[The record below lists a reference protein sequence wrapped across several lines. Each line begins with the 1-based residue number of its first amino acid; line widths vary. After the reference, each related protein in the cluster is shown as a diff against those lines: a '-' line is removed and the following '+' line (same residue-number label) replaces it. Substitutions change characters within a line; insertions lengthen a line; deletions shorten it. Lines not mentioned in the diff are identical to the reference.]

1 METMSHAR
9 LILLICAL
17 TAGSAVFAGSED
29 DWPSYNRTLTSERF
43 APQAE
48 ITAANV
54 GRLTVICSYDTQDQ
68 LSFQTGPLVIDGT
81 LYGTTDTDTFA
92 LDAANCQERWRAHED
107 AQTFFRTN
115 RGVAYLDGHLFRGLQ
130 DGRVVAYDAANGR
143 RLWESRIAD
152 HKKGESVPAA
162 PIAWSG
168 LVFIGNAGGDS
179 YGVKG
184 RMYALDAKSGKVVW
198 EFYLVPP
205 ETSAET
211 AGATASHGSS
221 WGNEPGVPITGG
233 ATWSSYSLDPERG
246 LLYVPGGNPGPDFVT
261 AVRPGENLYANSV
274 VVIDARTGA
283 YKDHY
288 LITPKDFH
296 DWDVS
301 SAPALITTRNKQ
313 RRLLEAP
320 KDGHLYG
327 YDLASGKLAFRTP
340 VTTIENAD
348 APLTEKGTRFCPG
361 TQGGSEW
368 NGPAYDPDTNLA
380 FTGSVDWCATVALK
394 PVAKAKGGTPG
405 QPWTGATEPD
415 IFGKFDPPSE
425 FGGWL
430 SATDADTG
438 EIRWRMKTPAPV
450 LSAVT
455 PTAGGLVFFGD
466 LGGNM
471 YALDKTSGKK
481 LWSTTLDGAV
491 AGGVISYGAGGQ
503 QRIALASGAF
513 SPIWPAPKVNAR
525 IVVLG
530 LK

>member
-1 METMSHAR
+1 MSCVR
-9 LILLICAL
+9 FLFL
-17 TAGSAVFAGSED
+17 TWAVITATTVFASNED

-48 ITAANV
+48 ITGANV
-54 GRLTVICSYDTQDQ
+54 ARLTVLCSYDTQDQ
-68 LSFQTGPLVIDGT
+68 LSFQTGPLIIAGT

-92 LDAANCQERWRAHED
+92 LDATNCRERWRVHEN
-107 AQTFFRTN
+107 AQTPFRTN
-115 RGVAYLDGHLFRGLQ
+115 RGLAYLDGHLFRGLQ
-130 DGRVVAYDAANGR
+130 DGRVVAYDAASGR

-152 HKKGESVPAA
+152 DKKGESVPAA

-184 RMYALDAKSGKVVW
+184 RMYALDAASGKVVW
-198 EFYLVPP
+198 EFYLVPR
-205 ETSAET
+205 ET
-211 AGATASHGSS
+211 ATPGNASSAASHDSS
-221 WGNEPGVPITGG
+221 WGNEASVPITGG
-233 ATWSSYSLDPERG
+233 ATWSSYSLDPLNG

-261 AVRPGENLYANSV
+261 AVRPGDNLYANSV
-274 VVIDARTGA
+274 VVLDARTGT
-283 YKDHY
+283 YRDHY

-313 RRLLEAP
+313 PRLLEAP

-340 VTTIENAD
+340 ITTVENAD

-380 FTGSVDWCATVALK
+380 FTGSVDWCTTVTLK
-394 PVAKAKGGTPG
+394 PQATASTGKPG

-415 IFGKFDPPSE
+415 IFGKFDPPSQ

-430 SATDADTG
+430 SATDADSG
-438 EIRWRMKTPAPV
+438 VIRWRMKTPAPV

-481 LWSTTLDGAV
+481 LWSTKFDGAV
-491 AGGVISYGAGGQ
+491 AGGVVGYSAGGR
-503 QRIALASGAF
+503 QRIAVAAGAV